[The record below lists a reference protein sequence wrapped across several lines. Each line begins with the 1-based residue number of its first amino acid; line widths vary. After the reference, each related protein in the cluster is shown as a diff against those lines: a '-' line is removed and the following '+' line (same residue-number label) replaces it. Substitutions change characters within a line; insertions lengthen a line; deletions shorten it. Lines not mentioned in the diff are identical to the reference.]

1 LLGTLLYPEIGSR
14 IVTLIQ
20 ESTKPVVAA
29 TRGEIRHL
37 GYGFFMGAD
46 IRIAS
51 EKATFT
57 APDMAGGLMPG
68 WGLTHILPRLMG
80 PGRTL
85 EFLWSGRTLS
95 AAEANA
101 SGMVDRIIDDNSW
114 EEGLDEFTSRM
125 RHLPQPAV
133 QLTKL
138 GVQQSNDFDF
148 TTMLSIEWEAQQQCW
163 TSLETAEGL
172 RAWQENRAPILES
185 PLENEEE

>member
-1 LLGTLLYPEIGSR
+1 
-14 IVTLIQ
+14 
-20 ESTKPVVAA
+20 
-29 TRGEIRHL
+29 
-37 GYGFFMGAD
+37 
-46 IRIAS
+46 
-51 EKATFT
+51 
-57 APDMAGGLMPG
+57 
-68 WGLTHILPRLMG
+68 
-80 PGRTL
+80 
-85 EFLWSGRTLS
+85 
-95 AAEANA
+95 
-101 SGMVDRIIDDNSW
+101 MVDRIIDDNSW